1 MGSKHNKKRFF
12 CVKYNIKPD
21 KKFDE
26 FVELSKKK
34 LGTGKMLEYTVIL
47 DLVNEK
53 VLKCELPGIPLSERD
68 NILMKKYLITTA
80 STIPKLLISFYHL
93 SLIAK

>member
-12 CVKYNIKPD
+12 CVRYIIKPD

-34 LGTGKMLEYTVIL
+34 IGPGKMLEYTVVL
-47 DLVNEK
+47 DLVNKE
-53 VLKCELPGIPLSERD
+53 VLKNDLPGIPIAQRDEIPFERTEQHYRQWYAEAMD
-68 NILMKKYLITTA
+68 AFIK
-80 STIPKLLISFYHL
+80 
-93 SLIAK
+93 

>member
-1 MGSKHNKKRFF
+1 MGKKHQKKRFF

-34 LGTGKMLEYTVIL
+34 IGPGKMQEYT
-47 DLVNEK
+47 
-53 VLKCELPGIPLSERD
+53 C
-68 NILMKKYLITTA
+68 
-80 STIPKLLISFYHL
+80 LLYTSD
-93 SLIAK
+93 AADE

>member
-1 MGSKHNKKRFF
+1 MGKKHQKKRYF

-34 LGTGKMLEYTVIL
+34 LGPGKMLEYTVVL
-47 DLVNEK
+47 DLVNKE
-53 VLKCELPGIPLSERD
+53 VLKNELPGIPLAQRD
-68 NILMKKYLITTA
+68 Q
-80 STIPKLLISFYHL
+80 IPYDRIEQHYRQWYGDAMDQFIK
-93 SLIAK
+93 

>member
-1 MGSKHNKKRFF
+1 MGKKHQKKRYF

-34 LGTGKMLEYTVIL
+34 LGPGKMKEYTVVL
-47 DLVNEK
+47 DLVNKE
-53 VLKCELPGIPLSERD
+53 VLKNELPGIPLAQRD
-68 NILMKKYLITTA
+68 Q
-80 STIPKLLISFYHL
+80 IPYDRIEQHYRKWYGDAMDQFI
-93 SLIAK
+93 K

>member
-1 MGSKHNKKRFF
+1 MGKKHAKKRYF

-34 LGTGKMLEYTVIL
+34 IGPGKMAEYTVVL
-47 DLVNEK
+47 DLVNKE
-53 VLKCELPGIPLSERD
+53 VLKNELPGIPLAQRDQIPFERID
-68 NILMKKYLITTA
+68 
-80 STIPKLLISFYHL
+80 SRR
-93 SLIAK
+93 

>member
-1 MGSKHNKKRFF
+1 MGKKHAKKRYF

-34 LGTGKMLEYTVIL
+34 LGPGKMREYTVVL
-47 DLVNEK
+47 DLINKE
-53 VLKCELPGIPLSERD
+53 VLKNELPGIPLAQRD
-68 NILMKKYLITTA
+68 Q
-80 STIPKLLISFYHL
+80 IPYDRIEQHYRKWYGDAMDQFI
-93 SLIAK
+93 K

>member
-1 MGSKHNKKRFF
+1 MGKKHAKKRFF
-12 CVKYNIKPD
+12 CVKYIFKAD

-34 LGTGKMLEYTVIL
+34 IGSGKMLEYTVVL

-53 VLKCELPGIPLSERD
+53 ILKNDLPGISVAERD
-68 NILMKKYLITTA
+68 DIPYSRVLDHYKKWYAEAINTFIE
-80 STIPKLLISFYHL
+80 S
-93 SLIAK
+93 